1 MTIFTGLSAFPPT
14 PANVEGIVDTGAL
27 ALLIDR
33 LAIAGVDSISVL
45 GSTGTYAYLER
56 DQRDRAVAASVE
68 AAAGRVPIVVGV
80 GALRTSWARELASA
94 AERAGASGLLLA
106 PMSYAKLTDREVA
119 DHFAAVAAST
129 DLPLCIYNNPG
140 TTNFSFSHDLIAD
153 LSRVVG
159 IAAVKMPPLNDGN
172 YDVEVTEL
180 RGRLP
185 AGFRIGYSGDWCAAP
200 AFLAGAD
207 AWHSVVAGLLPE
219 PALKLTRAAMAGD
232 ATEVE
237 RLQSCFAPMWS
248 LFEQKGSL
256 RAIYGIAELLGIE
269 IGSAPLPVRG
279 YTGADQLSDLSPALQ
294 QMMSA

>member
-1 MTIFTGLSAFPPT
+1 M
-14 PANVEGIVDTGAL
+14 VGISEFHPETS
-27 ALLIDR
+27 DR
-33 LAIAGVDSISVL
+33 P
-45 GSTGTYAYLER
+45 
-56 DQRDRAVAASVE
+56 
-68 AAAGRVPIVVGV
+68 VPL
-80 GALRTSWARELASA
+80 LRTQIDGDHC
-94 AERAGASGLLLA
+94 GAFFRSL
-106 PMSYAKLTDREVA
+106 
-119 DHFAAVAAST
+119 
-129 DLPLCIYNNPG
+129 
-140 TTNFSFSHDLIAD
+140 
-153 LSRVVG
+153 
-159 IAAVKMPPLNDGN
+159 
-172 YDVEVTEL
+172 VEVTEL